1 VEQNLHTTFSFP
13 NPLSESVLRCSKI
26 LLSFLMR
33 FDCHFWPNQQ
43 QQQCL
48 PQFQSILEGHLFRQL
63 LPAPFRLE
71 IENTTEKSSISSEPH
86 SHKPFVPILV
96 FLSQIDRLWNKIIW
110 QLSVH
115 FRHPWRIKNWL
126 YKTSYNSYTVE
137 DKQTKLGVW
146 TDVGW

>member
-1 VEQNLHTTFSFP
+1 MFN
-13 NPLSESVLRCSKI
+13 I

-33 FDCHFWPNQQ
+33 FNGHLWPNKQ

-48 PQFQSILEGHLFRQL
+48 PQFESILDGHLSRHF
-63 LPAPFRLE
+63 LPEPFRLE
-71 IENTTEKSSISSEPH
+71 IENTIYKLLIGSEPH
-86 SHKPFVPILV
+86 SHKPLASNTSVSV
-96 FLSQIDRLWNKIIW
+96 ADRPALKQNLMAIPCAFPPSMTYKENLI
-110 QLSVH
+110 
-115 FRHPWRIKNWL
+115 